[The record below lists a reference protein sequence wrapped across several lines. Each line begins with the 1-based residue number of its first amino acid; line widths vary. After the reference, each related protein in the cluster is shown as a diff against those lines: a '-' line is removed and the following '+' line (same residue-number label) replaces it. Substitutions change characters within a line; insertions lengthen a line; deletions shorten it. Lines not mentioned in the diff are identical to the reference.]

1 MSPLEILAILG
12 LTVYAIYK
20 QTKVS
25 EVSGP
30 GRFKL
35 AIIYAIVGV
44 AVGGFALPHT
54 EIAVALLATSFGLSV
69 VVGLARGYLT
79 PIWQAADGKVY
90 RQGTVLTVSLF
101 LGLIAS
107 KFALGTFE
115 YVEHV
120 RDSAGFGEI
129 MVMIAIMMAVQ
140 AEIIWR
146 RSQSLTA
153 TQPQTQPQ
161 LVA

>member
-1 MSPLEILAILG
+1 MSPLEIIAILA
-12 LTVYAIYK
+12 LTAYAIYK

-25 EVSGP
+25 EVAGP

-35 AIIYAIVGV
+35 AIIYAIVGA
-44 AVGGFALPHT
+44 AVGGFAVPHT
-54 EIAVALLATSFGLSV
+54 GVAVALLATSFGLSV

-79 PIWQAADGKVY
+79 PMWRAADGKVF

-101 LGLIAS
+101 LALIAS
-107 KFALGTFE
+107 KFALGTVA

-120 RDSAGFGEI
+120 RGGAGFGEV
-129 MVMIAIMMAVQ
+129 MVMIAIMVAVQ

-153 TQPQTQPQ
+153 TQTQSQPQ